1 MLKLINQLF
10 KFGIVG
16 VLCFIIDYGVM
27 ILLTEMVGLSYLISC
42 GISFT
47 VSVIVNY
54 LLSMRYV
61 FCSKDDLNKVNEFI
75 IFVVLSV
82 IGLGLTELLMWIG
95 VEQFGIFYMASKI
108 VVTGIVMIYNF
119 VTRKLLLE
127 KKEGE

>member
-61 FCSKDDLNKVNEFI
+61 FRSKDDLNKVNEFI

>member
-54 LLSMRYV
+54 LFSMRYV
-61 FCSKDDLNKVNEFI
+61 FCSIDDLNKVNEFI

>member
-1 MLKLINQLF
+1 
-10 KFGIVG
+10 
-16 VLCFIIDYGVM
+16 
-27 ILLTEMVGLSYLISC
+27 
-42 GISFT
+42 
-47 VSVIVNY
+47 
-54 LLSMRYV
+54 MRYV